1 MISREL
7 TDEWV
12 EIFSRPENR
21 GKDPCW
27 LLAKMG
33 YLPDGVDQGDPR
45 VIEILKQN

>member
-1 MISREL
+1 MRSREI

-12 EIFSRPENR
+12 EIFSKPENR

-33 YLPDGVDQGDPR
+33 WFPDGVDIEDPR